1 MSQTLKPATVP
12 PYRSRL
18 KGAFVGGV
26 LALFGLGLSM
36 TIERAGA
43 EEASRRLPAAAEPA
57 REPGRLQSAVFAG
70 GCFWGVQ
77 GVFQNVR
84 GVTRAVS
91 GYAGGDGASANYR
104 AVSSGRTR
112 HAEAVRVTYDPRVVS
127 YDTMLRVFF
136 SVALDPTQ
144 VDRQGPDQGP
154 QYRSA
159 LFPAN
164 AEQGAVARA
173 YIAQLDA
180 AGAYGAPVATR
191 IEPGAAFYPAEAY
204 HQDFMALHP
213 THPYIVANDAAK
225 VRDLKRLFP
234 EFTAPAPALVGHDP
248 A

>member
-12 PYRSRL
+12 PHRSRL
-18 KGAFVGGV
+18 KWAFVGGV

-84 GVTRAVS
+84 GVTQAVS
-91 GYAGGDGASANYR
+91 GYAGGDAASANYR

-127 YDTMLRVFF
+127 YDTLLRVFF
-136 SVALDPTQ
+136 SVALDPTL
-144 VDRQGPDQGP
+144 VDRQGPDHGP

-164 AEQGAVARA
+164 PEQGNVARA

-191 IEPGAAFYPAEAY
+191 IEPGTAFYPAEAY

-234 EFTAPAPALVGHDP
+234 EFTAPAPALVGNDP